1 VYTFPVKYT
10 RRDLS
15 TLLPL
20 LAARAASA
28 QTTALPSK
36 TYAFDDLP
44 VKKNGANS
52 SRAVLKGAMHDGCP
66 LEMHISELAP
76 GLAPHPP
83 HHHGHDEMVII
94 RQGTLDVMISGK
106 HTTLGAGSIVYFAS
120 GEEHGFKNAGSD
132 NAMYYVIAMGK
143 D

>member
-1 VYTFPVKYT
+1 MSACATPPLYTARVKYT

-15 TLLPL
+15 ALLPL
-20 LAARAASA
+20 LAAQTASA

-36 TYAFDDLP
+36 VYSFDELP

-52 SRAVLKGAMHDGCP
+52 SR
-66 LEMHISELAP
+66 

-83 HHHGHDEMVII
+83 HHHGHDEMVIL
-94 RQGTLDVMISGK
+94 RQGTLAVTIAGK
-106 HTTLGAGSIVYFAS
+106 TTNAGPGSVIFFSS
-120 GEEHGFKNAGSD
+120 GEEHGMKNVGSE
-132 NAMYYVIAMGK
+132 NAMYYVIALGK

>member
-1 VYTFPVKYT
+1 VKYT

-15 TLLPL
+15 LLLPL
-20 LAARAASA
+20 LAAADASA

-44 VKKNGANS
+44 VKKNGLNS
-52 SRAVLKGAMHDGCP
+52 SRAVLRGAIHDGCP
-66 LEMHISELAP
+66 LEMHITELAS

-83 HHHGHDEMVII
+83 HHHGHDEIVIL
-94 RQGTLDVMISGK
+94 RQGTLEVMISGK
-106 HTTLGAGSIVYFAS
+106 TTQVGPGSVIFFSS
-120 GEEHGFKNAGSD
+120 GEEHGMKNVGADS
-132 NAMYYVIAMGK
+132 AMYTVIALGK

>member
-1 VYTFPVKYT
+1 VKYT

-15 TLLPL
+15 TFLPL
-20 LAARAASA
+20 LAAQASSA
-28 QTTALPSK
+28 QTAFAQAVSLPSK
-36 TYAFDDLP
+36 VYAFDDLP
-44 VKKNGANS
+44 VKKNGPNS
-52 SRAVLKGAMHDGCP
+52 SRAVLKGVMHDGCP

-76 GLAPHPP
+76 GMAPHPP

-94 RQGTLDVMISGK
+94 RQGTLAVMISGK
-106 HTTLGAGSIVYFAS
+106 TTNAGPGDVVFFSS
-120 GEEHGFKNAGSD
+120 GEEHGFKNVGSD

>member
-1 VYTFPVKYT
+1 MTYS

-15 TLLPL
+15 LLVPL
-20 LAARAASA
+20 LAAQASA
-28 QTTALPSK
+28 QKPPLTSK

-44 VKKNGANS
+44 VNRKGANS
-52 SRAVLKGAMHDGCP
+52 SRPVLNGTIHDGCP
-66 LEMHISELAP
+66 LEVHITELAP

-94 RQGTLDVMISGK
+94 RQGTMAVTIEDK
-106 HTTLGAGSIVYFAS
+106 TTNLGPGSVVFFAS
-120 GEEHGFKNAGSD
+120 GVQHGMKNVGAD
-132 NAMYYVIAMGK
+132 KAMYTVVALGK